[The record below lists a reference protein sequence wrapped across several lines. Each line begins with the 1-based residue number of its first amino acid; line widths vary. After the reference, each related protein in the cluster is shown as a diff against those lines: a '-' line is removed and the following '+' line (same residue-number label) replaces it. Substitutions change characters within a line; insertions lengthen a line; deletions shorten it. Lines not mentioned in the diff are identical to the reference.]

1 MKKLSCFIS
10 EPFILAWIVLT
21 ATLLWLKS
29 SGFRNETKELLG
41 KTGRSK
47 RVLVRYLSKKTS
59 KEMPYL
65 IPVFVFIPAT
75 VGFLLGGTLFEI
87 ALCSALGFWVLV
99 MIPLLLPMPSA
110 LVSNNKAMTSRG

>member
-1 MKKLSCFIS
+1 MKKYTCLIS

-65 IPVFVFIPAT
+65 IPVFVFIPA
-75 VGFLLGGTLFEI
+75 VVSFFVGGTLFEI
-87 ALCSALGFWVLV
+87 ALSSVLGFWGLV
-99 MIPLLLPMPSA
+99 MISLLFPMPSTLA
-110 LVSNNKAMTSRG
+110 SNNKALT

>member
-1 MKKLSCFIS
+1 LIY
-10 EPFILAWIVLT
+10 EPFILAWIVIT

-41 KTGRSK
+41 KTGRPK

-65 IPVFVFIPAT
+65 IPVFVFIPAA
-75 VGFLLGGTLFEI
+75 VSFFVGGTLFEI
-87 ALCSALGFWVLV
+87 ALCSALGFLILV
-99 MIPLLLPMPSA
+99 MIPLLFPMPSTLA
-110 LVSNNKAMTSRG
+110 SLE